1 MNAPTLAA
9 LAPGVFVS
17 GRIVSATSSRNAT
30 SSAEKCQAFARAGRG
45 PARRWGS
52 PTRAMP
58 PSRLL
63 TRRIASR
70 RSISRSCF
78 ISDGMDDSVELG
90 LEAMALHL
98 VHGKIRG
105 PCRDRRVGERRI
117 LAGGGRHARAVGDEY
132 VERVPHL
139 VVRVEDRGLRIPAHA
154 R

>member
-30 SSAEKCQAFARAGRG
+30 SSAENCQAAFGRAGRV

-52 PTRAMP
+52 PTKAMP
-58 PSRLL
+58 PSRAL

-70 RSISRSCF
+70 RSISRSGF
-78 ISDGMDDSVELG
+78 ISDGMVDSVEIG
-90 LEAMALHL
+90 LEVALFHR

-105 PCRDRRVGERRI
+105 SCRDRHVGERRI

-132 VERVPHL
+132 V
-139 VVRVEDRGLRIPAHA
+139 
-154 R
+154 